1 MSLKTIEQFYEPPFV
16 RKSNIKKADDSVALY
31 DEWLINKKETVK
43 KDIIDYNEDDCISTY
58 QLRNFLIKYKPENIN
73 FFVKSEEEKEKK
85 SKEKSWEITSSE
97 LIKDLKKILNKD
109 QRTIVDD
116 LIDLVGFHRR
126 EQKPEYHF
134 FYDRL
139 EKDHLELEDDKSCI
153 GNCILKSNKPI
164 IEEKSLIFKYEFSDQ
179 EYKIKKGDDA
189 YSVFDN
195 RSLGK
200 VEEIR
205 ETSIDKNIL
214 IIRIG
219 QIAFKKL
226 GEMPSLISLGPK
238 QPPDVGNKEKA
249 LNCFIKSVIKKEK
262 NKFKCIHDLLT
273 KSLPDIKKIKKR
285 RGFN

>member
-1 MSLKTIEQFYEPPFV
+1 MV
-16 RKSNIKKADDSVALY
+16 LY
-31 DEWLINKKETVK
+31 DEWLIKKKETVK

-109 QRTIVDD
+109 KRTIVDD

-153 GNCILKSNKPI
+153 GNCVLKSNKPI

-189 YSVFDN
+189 YSFFDT

-200 VEEIR
+200 VEELSY
-205 ETSIDKNIL
+205 TSMDKNIL
-214 IIRIG
+214 VIRIRK
-219 QIAFKKL
+219 IAFK
-226 GEMPSLISLGPK
+226 
-238 QPPDVGNKEKA
+238 
-249 LNCFIKSVIKKEK
+249 
-262 NKFKCIHDLLT
+262 
-273 KSLPDIKKIKKR
+273 R
-285 RGFN
+285 